1 MDFLCYLYTKVIITL
16 KDAYMMKQGSMR
28 GRFPDRFHS
37 PNLFYLV
44 FAENDTVIITNIQFL
59 VIVKQICFR
68 YFTIQDFLIPV
79 FIDKV
84 R

>member
-16 KDAYMMKQGSMR
+16 KDVYMMKQGSMR

-44 FAENDTVIITNIQFL
+44 IVFVIIFVIIAENDFVIVTDIQFIRVII
-59 VIVKQICFR
+59 IVDSIR
-68 YFTIQDFLIPV
+68 
-79 FIDKV
+79 
-84 R
+84 

>member
-44 FAENDTVIITNIQFL
+44 IVFVIVIIFVIIAENDFVIVTDIQFIRVII
-59 VIVKQICFR
+59 IVDSIR
-68 YFTIQDFLIPV
+68 
-79 FIDKV
+79 
-84 R
+84 

>member
-37 PNLFYLV
+37 PNLFL
-44 FAENDTVIITNIQFL
+44 FSHRLRHHLRNHRR
-59 VIVKQICFR
+59 K
-68 YFTIQDFLIPV
+68 
-79 FIDKV
+79 
-84 R
+84 